1 MKEEKGMTYLTLLI
15 ILIVLAMVI
24 IAIVYF
30 IRGEYQQETLENRKT
45 DLLLVQGKITMLQ
58 EMVVAKKENAAYRGK
73 KGAENKENEKIGRMV
88 QKGILNEGE
97 QNFESYYMLEKEE
110 LDALGLSQLELEEGE
125 AYIVNYDTGEVMMT
139 VPIIIEDI
147 EYYTLSNI
155 KQREGQLNTELQNN
169 TENIQA

>member
-1 MKEEKGMTYLTLLI
+1 
-15 ILIVLAMVI
+15 
-24 IAIVYF
+24 
-30 IRGEYQQETLENRKT
+30 
-45 DLLLVQGKITMLQ
+45 ML
-58 EMVVAKKENAAYRGK
+58 
-73 KGAENKENEKIGRMV
+73 

-97 QNFESYYMLEKEE
+97 ENFDSYYMLEKEE